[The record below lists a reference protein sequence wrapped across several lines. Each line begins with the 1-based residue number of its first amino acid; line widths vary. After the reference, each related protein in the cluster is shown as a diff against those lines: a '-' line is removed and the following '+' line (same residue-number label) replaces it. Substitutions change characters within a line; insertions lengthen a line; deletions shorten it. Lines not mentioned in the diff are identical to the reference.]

1 MSFRTRTLSASVVL
15 ASGVAFS
22 ALACDGNDDPQI
34 GTDVFD
40 ASETIQDT
48 TPDGALDTA
57 LPFEIVQENRDLRN
71 GAKARVGHVI
81 DGDTLQVWVGTSA
94 PKSYTIRMLGLAA
107 PERDKDYRL
116 TPDGSRLVCTS
127 DDEYYGL
134 ASYEIMKGL
143 VEDKQVTVT
152 CDVAANA
159 WCGQDPFDRYL
170 AYLVTADG
178 KDAAVELAR
187 AGGAFSYTD
196 FTASK
201 RADICRAEYEARDAD
216 RGMWVLGSVSQ
227 VLAGMH
233 SNTRGWYNSNHD
245 SRCNQAISADN

>member
-1 MSFRTRTLSASVVL
+1 MSVWTRSLPASLFCLSGL
-15 ASGVAFS
+15 
-22 ALACDGNDDPQI
+22 ALAAGCDGNDEPQT
-34 GTDVFD
+34 GNTDVLD
-40 ASETIQDT
+40 ASEIADT
-48 TPDGALDTA
+48 TVDTSPLDTA
-57 LPFEIVQENRDLRN
+57 LPFEVVQENRDLRN
-71 GAKARVGHVI
+71 GSKARVGHVI

-107 PERDKDYRL
+107 PECEKDYRL

-143 VEDKQVTVT
+143 VEDKQVTIT

-159 WCGQDPFDRYL
+159 WCEQDPFDRYL
-170 AYLVTADG
+170 AYLQMPDG

-233 SNTRGWYNSNHD
+233 ANTRGWYNAHHD
-245 SRCNQAISADN
+245 TRCNQAIGN